1 MIQQYYC
8 EEKLVASHSWGLKDK
23 IILQIHYLLQFKI
36 PGCEIVIKFSP
47 NLSKILLKT
56 ILKTNPI
63 NWLHTQNPNA
73 QFIISNSC
81 FLVIAK
87 FIVDA

>member
-1 MIQQYYC
+1 M
-8 EEKLVASHSWGLKDK
+8 LVTLRVLKDK
-23 IILQIHYLLQFKI
+23 IILQIHYLLQFKT
-36 PGCEIVIKFSP
+36 PKCEIVIK
-47 NLSKILLKT
+47 LSSNSLKILIKT

-73 QFIISNSC
+73 QITIISNSC
-81 FLVIAK
+81 FLVVAK